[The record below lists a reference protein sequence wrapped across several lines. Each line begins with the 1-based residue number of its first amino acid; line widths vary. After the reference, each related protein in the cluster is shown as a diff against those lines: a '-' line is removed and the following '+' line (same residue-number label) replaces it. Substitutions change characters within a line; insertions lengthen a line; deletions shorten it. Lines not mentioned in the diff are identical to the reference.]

1 MMIYQITLLVVVII
15 FGLVIFWSI
24 YKDAM
29 TRKQNFEI
37 QIAMAKAQESMKN
50 PLTFDEIKRIV
61 ESIIVN
67 LCIVEVTTNGYWRM
81 SDEELS
87 IHFEKILLDIATTTE
102 SYLSGEII
110 RQWEKFTTVDYRTRY
125 IIFTVREVLMLQIN
139 NTRTKNI
146 PVKIKPVSQRQKTN
160 DKKVDGK

>member
-1 MMIYQITLLVVVII
+1 MIYQITLLVVVII

>member
-1 MMIYQITLLVVVII
+1 MIYQIVLLVIVII
-15 FGLVIFWSI
+15 LGLVIFWSI

-50 PLTFDEIKRIV
+50 PLTFDDIKRII

-102 SYLSGEII
+102 SYLSAEII

-125 IIFTVREVLMLQIN
+125 IIFTAREVLMLQIN
-139 NTRTKNI
+139 NAKAKNI
-146 PVKIKPVSQRQKTN
+146 PTKTRLVPQRQKTN
-160 DKKVDGK
+160 EKKVDGK

>member
-1 MMIYQITLLVVVII
+1 MIYQITLLVVVII

-139 NTRTKNI
+139 NTRTKKYSSENQTR
-146 PVKIKPVSQRQKTN
+146 VAKTKN
-160 DKKVDGK
+160 KR

>member
-1 MMIYQITLLVVVII
+1 MIYQITLLAAVII
-15 FGLVIFWSI
+15 LGLVISWSI

>member
-1 MMIYQITLLVVVII
+1 
-15 FGLVIFWSI
+15 
-24 YKDAM
+24 M

>member
-1 MMIYQITLLVVVII
+1 MIYQITLLAVVII
-15 FGLVIFWSI
+15 FGLVISWSI
-24 YKDAM
+24 YKDVM

-37 QIAMAKAQESMKN
+37 QVAMAKAQESMKN

-125 IIFTVREVLMLQIN
+125 IIFTAREVLMLQIN
-139 NTRTKNI
+139 NIRAKNI
-146 PVKIKPVSQRQKTN
+146 PVKTKPVSQRQKTN
-160 DKKVDGK
+160 DRKVDGK

>member
-1 MMIYQITLLVVVII
+1 MIYQITLLAAVII
-15 FGLVIFWSI
+15 LGLVIYWSI

-139 NTRTKNI
+139 NTRAKNI
-146 PVKIKPVSQRQKTN
+146 PMKIKPASQRQKTN